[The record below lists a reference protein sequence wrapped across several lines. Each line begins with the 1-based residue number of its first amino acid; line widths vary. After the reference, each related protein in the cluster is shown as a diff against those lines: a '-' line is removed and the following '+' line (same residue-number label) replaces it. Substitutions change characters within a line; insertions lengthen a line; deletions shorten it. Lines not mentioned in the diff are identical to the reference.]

1 MTIGHDN
8 LLPGIAPTWA
18 RIMSEINDPVA
29 KLGDRFEDVR
39 EADAFD
45 PPQFL
50 PWIVWQYGL
59 GELTPY
65 VPSLYQLIDEGI
77 DWQRV
82 RGTPRAIEMGLG
94 WLGYTGQLEENPVR
108 RRRWNRF
115 QLHLG
120 RVRDEDRPDL
130 GRIYGV
136 VSLSPPIRS
145 QFFRGFRGYDVRAC
159 EASYQRFSGSLF
171 SSHSGVRIDQV
182 PAKWSFGRTYDVIR
196 DLSQEDLTR
205 CGLWIEPVADDLWV
219 NQNVLWVNRSVL
231 WAVPGIQGRR
241 TVIANGMVDQG
252 AYVRF
257 RDAAGNIIGNAR
269 AVVRP
274 VKPVVSGG
282 DYTIGGQVYDTDPGA
297 CTAVIVQ
304 ATTGFGDGLGKEA
317 ASMSVV
323 IGAQVRADI
332 PPGQRWIEPDPDYRS
347 TMTAPTP
354 LLTGVTDTLIGGAE
368 IAQSPVAIEFGETV
382 RERAR
387 FLLRIV

>member
-1 MTIGHDN
+1 MSAPARDILPQSSTPFERLLSEVIDPIGEVG
-8 LLPGIAPTWA
+8 P
-18 RIMSEINDPVA
+18 
-29 KLGDRFEDVR
+29 RFDDI
-39 EADAFD
+39 EAANEFR

-50 PWIVWQYGL
+50 PFAVWGFGL

-82 RGTPRAIEMGLG
+82 RGTPRAIEIGLG
-94 WLGYTGQLEENPVR
+94 WLGYAGALEENPVR

-115 QLHLG
+115 QIHLG

-159 EASYQRFSGSLF
+159 ETGHQKTSGSLT

-182 PAKWSFGRTYDVIR
+182 PAKWSFGRYHEHVR
-196 DLSQEDLTR
+196 DLTQEDLTR
-205 CGLWIEPVADDLWV
+205 CGAWVEPIPSDLWV
-219 NQNVLWVNRSVL
+219 NQNVLWVNQNVL
-231 WAVPGIQGRR
+231 WSQPAIQGRR
-241 TVIANGMVDQG
+241 TLIASTIAGQG
-252 AYVRF
+252 AFVRF
-257 RDAAGNIIGNAR
+257 RDAQGNVIGNAR

-274 VKPVVSGG
+274 VAPVVSNG
-282 DYTIGGQVYDTDPGA
+282 DYIVAAQHYDADLA
-297 CTAVIVQ
+297 NCTALVVQ
-304 ATTGFGDGLGKEA
+304 ATTGFGDGLGANA

-323 IGAQVRADI
+323 IGAQISSGA
-332 PPGQRWIEPDPDYRS
+332 PYGARWIEPLPSYPS
-347 TMTAPTP
+347 TIAAPTP
-354 LLTGVTDTLIGGAE
+354 RLMGFDDTLIGGAE
-368 IAQSPVAIEFGETV
+368 IASTPVAIEFGETV

-387 FLLRIV
+387 FLLRIT